1 MPNVAGDGKPRS
13 ERRRRTHKMDL
24 RLSPDEWAQIQDR
37 ITALGGGHTE
47 TGQRLTPQEFV
58 RRCALRRK
66 LPRASDARMLM
77 ELQKVRGDLQRN
89 GGLFRWWL
97 TDGDGKDGER
107 HVRGPAPRNHQQML
121 EQLMAEYRALASRVD
136 EILTQLLAN
145 YQNADDA

>member
-24 RLSPDEWAQIQDR
+24 RLSPEEWAQIQDR
-37 ITALGGGHTE
+37 ITVLGGGPTE
-47 TGQRLTPQEFV
+47 TGKRMTPQEFV

-66 LPRASDARMLM
+66 LPRAVDAHMLM

-97 TDGDGKDGER
+97 TDGEGKDGER

-121 EQLMAEYRALASRVD
+121 EQLMAEYRTLANRVD
-136 EILTQLLAN
+136 EILTQLLAS
-145 YQNADDA
+145 YQNANDA